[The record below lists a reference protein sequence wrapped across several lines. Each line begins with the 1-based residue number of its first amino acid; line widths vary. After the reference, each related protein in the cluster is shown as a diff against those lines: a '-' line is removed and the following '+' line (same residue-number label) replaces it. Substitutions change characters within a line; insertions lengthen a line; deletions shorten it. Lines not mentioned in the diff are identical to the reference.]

1 MRAILSKSRLSEP
14 DIEHI
19 WQLATTIDAQGLPDA
34 GWTQLEVYVALH
46 FVQKYENLCLDQMAG
61 QFGGPIPPVTQ
72 KIRRRSSYAMAG
84 QAVPSAALARTL
96 SLAHIP
102 APPAAERLRHSRSD
116 ASATVRLRGTS
127 TNQTNLDHDDP
138 LISQAGLEVMDVIE
152 EDGNWDEEQGPTQA
166 AAFRSHR
173 SHLDATVPLGAISR
187 GSSIHT
193 DTAGRAERLANLI
206 QERGPQFV
214 IGPVIEAAGPW
225 TPQISTYDR
234 GHAHDILVSIRNSDS
249 KDKDSKIGL
258 KGLLK
263 SKKARR
269 KAADEQNWDFNK
281 EELSRGLEEAL
292 QLGLVGVAGALLE
305 KGADVNCREEVVK
318 HTVRKDG
325 VRYITTNLI
334 KLAASTGNVDMVH
347 LLASH
352 RASVTSK
359 AEALD
364 VAVKQNKVAVVEAL
378 LRHDADP
385 NAFGGSTFQSAIST
399 QNPSVV
405 SLLLRAR
412 QKVLQNLLNVS
423 LPIAV
428 EQGKTD
434 IVSLLVLHGADV
446 NEAHALALRK
456 AAQSQRIDLLLAIMK
471 GNPTSDSV
479 SSVFEDAFLP
489 NVSLTV
495 KEQYHPLYI
504 LLCGGASGDPVAE
517 VLVRVVRA
525 GHCRLA
531 RMLIV
536 HGASLQYKNAAALKQ
551 AVRARDV
558 RMLKTLTLGK
568 ISKSHATDVF
578 TEVPQ
583 PFTESQTYELMS
595 LLISKGARGI
605 PLDKAL
611 VSAVEKKL
619 EHITTLLLDHKASA
633 DYNDAQALQIA
644 ASAGDLDTFNLILNK
659 GKPQPQSM
667 RFIFPLVP
675 HDPPRLRYDMMK
687 SIIEAASTVGIPT
700 PLLDVALVK
709 VVDSQSPEID
719 LDLINLIILAGADV
733 NCLGGKPFQTAAKRG
748 SIELLELLVRNAAQP
763 SSLSSAVPIVMRL
776 VEPVCRRKLMAM
788 LLDHGAQGPAVAE
801 ALTEAV
807 GKKPLD
813 EDLILNLVPKADIN
827 HRHGRALC
835 KAIKSADKKV
845 VSCFID
851 LGRPN
856 HQSRLAALQFTLKP
870 TTADRAA
877 KLDSL
882 LRAGIDQEGLDRAL
896 VQEIGN
902 GPSSDIDVIK
912 MLLSRKASCNY
923 DEGKSLELAVSSKNH
938 QVLKYLVVSKCDSG
952 ILAKMLPL
960 AMQNTDP
967 NTRYTCIAL
976 LLGGGAKGD
985 EISRAL
991 VHAIC
996 ESQEQDP
1003 RLVELLIRHGAR
1015 LDYSEGKAIKHAV
1028 STSMNDNFL
1037 ELLLGG
1043 NGASTVLASLVP
1055 LAMNHVQ
1062 RTRLRILHLLLEK
1075 GAQGAQL
1082 HLALI
1087 DAVKQ
1092 GPSAQ
1097 QTIDML
1103 LKYNASVD
1111 YQDGEAVR
1119 VAAAAGHS
1127 SILDCLLQRS
1137 PNPVNLPEALKLA
1150 MQTPAV
1156 QSGTNEPVRI
1166 KSVRLL
1172 THAGVTRSKPIH
1184 DALIQAVSEKDHAL
1198 VEHLIKSGGDPNFR
1212 RGKCVILA
1220 TEQADIESLILL
1232 VSSSP
1237 SPAVFS
1243 AAFAAKPTSHDRWRS
1258 NPKVQLEIDEIL
1270 LDGGAAG
1277 PAVDQT
1283 FFSALKSTDAVCDQ
1297 FVDFVSARASSL
1309 DVDFENGKCL
1319 CMAARRNMYDLVQI
1333 LLAQSPNQRT
1343 LYFAFLAIFESE
1355 ASEEHLINL
1364 SKLFLERPPSSNQLY
1379 FGGEDHLASPLYQAL
1394 HRHSDKPML
1403 LQHLL
1408 DSGCPAD
1415 SHFVWEFDT
1424 AIGAEE
1430 TSALLWLLCQTPAGS
1445 QTDKRTCGLLLER
1458 GGEYLSCPQQ
1468 FRSTDRDRCDSRS

>member
-1 MRAILSKSRLSEP
+1 
-14 DIEHI
+14 
-19 WQLATTIDAQGLPDA
+19 
-34 GWTQLEVYVALH
+34 
-46 FVQKYENLCLDQMAG
+46 
-61 QFGGPIPPVTQ
+61 
-72 KIRRRSSYAMAG
+72 
-84 QAVPSAALARTL
+84 
-96 SLAHIP
+96 
-102 APPAAERLRHSRSD
+102 
-116 ASATVRLRGTS
+116 
-127 TNQTNLDHDDP
+127 
-138 LISQAGLEVMDVIE
+138 
-152 EDGNWDEEQGPTQA
+152 
-166 AAFRSHR
+166 
-173 SHLDATVPLGAISR
+173 
-187 GSSIHT
+187 
-193 DTAGRAERLANLI
+193 
-206 QERGPQFV
+206 
-214 IGPVIEAAGPW
+214 
-225 TPQISTYDR
+225 
-234 GHAHDILVSIRNSDS
+234 
-249 KDKDSKIGL
+249 
-258 KGLLK
+258 
-263 SKKARR
+263 
-269 KAADEQNWDFNK
+269 
-281 EELSRGLEEAL
+281 
-292 QLGLVGVAGALLE
+292 
-305 KGADVNCREEVVK
+305 
-318 HTVRKDG
+318 
-325 VRYITTNLI
+325 
-334 KLAASTGNVDMVH
+334 GNVDMVH

-378 LRHDADP
+378 LRYDVDP

-399 QNPSVV
+399 QNPRVV

-412 QKVLQNLLNVS
+412 QKVLQSLLNVC

-428 EQGKTD
+428 EQGKTE
-434 IVSLLVLHGADV
+434 IVSLLVLHGANV

-504 LLCGGASGDPVAE
+504 LLCGGASGDPVPE

-583 PFTESQTYELMS
+583 SFTESQTYELMS

-619 EHITTLLLDHKASA
+619 ENITTLLLDHKASA

-719 LDLINLIILAGADV
+719 LDLINLIIVAGADV

-776 VEPVCRRKLMAM
+776 VEPVRRRKLMAM

-807 GKKPLD
+807 GEKPLD
-813 EDLILNLVPKADIN
+813 EDLTLNLLPKADIN

-856 HQSRLAALQFTLKP
+856 HLSRLAALQFTLKP

-952 ILAKMLPL
+952 ILAMMLPL
-960 AMQNTDP
+960 AMQNTDS
-967 NTRYTCIAL
+967 NTRYACMAL

-1028 STSMNDNFL
+1028 STSMNDNVL

-1055 LAMNHVQ
+1055 LAMSHVQ

-1103 LKYNASVD
+1103 LRYNASVD
-1111 YQDGEAVR
+1111 YQNGEAVR

-1156 QSGTNEPVRI
+1156 QSGTNEP
-1166 KSVRLL
+1166 
-1172 THAGVTRSKPIH
+1172 
-1184 DALIQAVSEKDHAL
+1184 
-1198 VEHLIKSGGDPNFR
+1198 
-1212 RGKCVILA
+1212 
-1220 TEQADIESLILL
+1220 
-1232 VSSSP
+1232 
-1237 SPAVFS
+1237 
-1243 AAFAAKPTSHDRWRS
+1243 
-1258 NPKVQLEIDEIL
+1258 LEIDEIL

-1297 FVDFVSARASSL
+1297 FVDFVAARPSSL

-1319 CMAARRNMYDLVQI
+1319 CMATRRNMYDLVQI

-1379 FGGEDHLASPLYQAL
+1379 FGGEDLLTSPLYQAL

-1415 SHFVWEFDT
+1415 SHFHWDFDPN
-1424 AIGAEE
+1424 IGTEE

-1445 QTDKRTCGLLLER
+1445 QTDKRTCELLLER
-1458 GGEYLSCPQQ
+1458 GADPDFRTSGSGKSPLIIAAESSQSDITLQLLEAQANANVEDKAGRTPLQLATRVGSLFSMQHLLDFKANPDDESLHIAARGTNVSAVKLLLDRGASVDCPGVRTCNYRTPLGELCRNASPSRNPAQ
-1468 FRSTDRDRCDSRS
+1468 FKDTLNILAKAKPDLTRLTDRKSPIFLALDNDSPFVMTTALLKTFRTRPEDLNADFNILHKPGGVCYSLTMYVRHFKCTKRFRDRCLDSEPLEKLLREFGCRDRFWIETAGANQPLGVCGPPTHIVEEQKRAESLRKQQEEKVRLRAEEVAQQEAIQADLDRAAQAELTRERARLAVLEEKREADANEERRRLAILDEERRAAAREEKRKSEAIQREHMAEMERNRRLRSEQRETIRHARIDEENHIKRKNNLEEATMEKKARILAGVERERMRKIDKLDHLIEKIQISGVGGQAAGRILGEVEDGGRLLM

>member
-19 WQLATTIDAQGLPDA
+19 WQLATTIDAQGLPGA

-46 FVQKYENLCLDQMAG
+46 FVQIYENLSLDQMAS
-61 QFGGPIPPVTQ
+61 QFAGPIPPVTQ
-72 KIRRRSSYAMAG
+72 KIKRRSSYALAG
-84 QAVPSAALARTL
+84 QAVPSAALSRTT
-96 SLAHIP
+96 SLAYTP
-102 APPAAERLRHSRSD
+102 VPPAAGLLRHSRSD
-116 ASATVRLRGTS
+116 ASATVRLRGAS
-127 TNQTNLDHDDP
+127 THQSISDHDNSS
-138 LISQAGLEVMDVIE
+138 ISQAGLEAMDIIG
-152 EDGNWDEEQGPTQA
+152 EDGNWDEEQVPHQA
-166 AAFRSHR
+166 AAFRIRSSHR
-173 SHLDATVPLGAISR
+173 NHLDATVPFGAISR

-193 DTAGRAERLANLI
+193 DNAGRAERLANLI
-206 QERGPQFV
+206 QEKSPQLI
-214 IGPVIEAAGPW
+214 IGPVIEAAGPRI
-225 TPQISTYDR
+225 PLISTYDR
-234 GHAHDILVSIRNSDS
+234 GHAHEILVSIRTRDG
-249 KDKDSKIGL
+249 KDRESTGGL
-258 KGLLK
+258 RGMLK
-263 SKKARR
+263 TKKAKR

-292 QLGLVGVAGALLE
+292 RLGHVGVAEALIDQ
-305 KGADVNCREEVVK
+305 GADVNSREEVVK
-318 HTVRKDG
+318 HKVRKDG
-325 VRYITTNLI
+325 VRYVPTNLI
-334 KLAASTGNVDMVH
+334 KIAASTGNVDMVQ

-352 RASVTSK
+352 RASATSK

-364 VAVKQNKVAVVEAL
+364 VAVKQNEVGVVEAL
-378 LRHDADP
+378 LRYDVDP
-385 NAFGGSTFQSAIST
+385 NAFGGAIFQSAIST
-399 QNPSVV
+399 QNPRVV
-405 SLLLRAR
+405 GLLLRAR
-412 QKVLQNLLNVS
+412 QKVLQNLLNAS

-428 EQGKTD
+428 EQGKIE
-434 IVSLLVLHGADV
+434 IVSLLVLYGADV
-446 NEAHALALRK
+446 NESHALALRK

-471 GNPTSDSV
+471 GNPTRDSV

-489 NVSLTV
+489 NVSITV

-517 VLVRVVRA
+517 VLVRVVKA

-536 HGASLQYKNAAALKQ
+536 HGASLQYKRAAALKQ

-558 RMLKTLTLGK
+558 RMLKTLSLGK
-568 ISKSHATDVF
+568 VSESHATDVF
-578 TEVPQ
+578 AEIPQ

-595 LLISKGARGI
+595 LLVSKGATGI

-619 EHITTLLLDHKASA
+619 ENITTLLLDHKASA

-675 HDPPRLRYDMMK
+675 PDPPRLRYDMMK
-687 SIIEAASTVGIPT
+687 SIIEAASPAGIPT
-700 PLLDVALVK
+700 PLLDAALVK

-719 LDLINLIILAGADV
+719 LDSINLIIVAGADV
-733 NCLGGKPFQTAAKRG
+733 NCSAGKPFQTAAKRG
-748 SIELLELLVRNAAQP
+748 SMELLELLVRNAAQS
-763 SSLSSAVPIVMRL
+763 SSLSSAVPIAMRL
-776 VEPVCRRKLMAM
+776 VEPVRRREMMAM
-788 LLDHGAQGPAVAE
+788 LLDHGAESLAVTV

-807 GKKPLD
+807 GEKPLD
-813 EDLILNLVPKADIN
+813 EDLILNLVPKANVN
-827 HRHGRALC
+827 HRHGQVLC
-835 KAIKSADKKV
+835 RAIKSTNKQV
-845 VSCFID
+845 VSWLID
-851 LGRPN
+851 LGHPN
-856 HQSRLAALQFTLKP
+856 HQSRLAALQLALEPATGN
-870 TTADRAA
+870 RSA
-877 KLDSL
+877 KLDLL

-896 VQEIGN
+896 VREIGN
-902 GPSSDIDVIK
+902 GRSSDIDVIK
-912 MLLSRKASCNY
+912 MLLNRKASCNY
-923 DEGKSLELAVSSKNH
+923 DGGKSLELAVSSKNP
-938 QVLKYLVVSKCDSG
+938 QLLGYLVLSKCDSG

-960 AMQNTDP
+960 AMQNTDL
-967 NTRYTCIAL
+967 NTRYACMTL

-985 EISRAL
+985 EVNRAL

-1015 LDYSEGKAIKHAV
+1015 VDYSEGKAIKHAV
-1028 STSMNDNFL
+1028 LTSPNNGVL

-1043 NGASTVLASLVP
+1043 NGASIDLASLVP
-1055 LAMNHVQ
+1055 LAMSHAQ
-1062 RTRLRILHLLLEK
+1062 ETRLRILHLLLEK
-1075 GAQGAQL
+1075 GAQGAQV

-1111 YQDGEAVR
+1111 YQSGEAVK

-1127 SILDCLLQRS
+1127 SILDCLLQRN
-1137 PNPVNLPEALKLA
+1137 PNPVNLPEALGIA

-1156 QSGTNEPVRI
+1156 HSQTNEPVRI

-1184 DALIQAVSEKDHAL
+1184 NALIQAVSEKDHAL
-1198 VEHLIKSGGDPNFR
+1198 VEHLIKNGGDPNFR
-1212 RGKCVILA
+1212 RGKCVIIA

-1232 VSSSP
+1232 LSSSP

-1243 AAFAAKPTSHDRWRS
+1243 AAFAAKSTSHDRWRS
-1258 NPKVQLEIDEIL
+1258 NSKVLLDIDKIL
-1270 LDGGAAG
+1270 LDGGATG

-1283 FFSALKSTDAVCDQ
+1283 FYSALKSTDPVCGQ
-1297 FVDFVSARASSL
+1297 FVDFVSARPSSL

-1333 LLAQSPNQRT
+1333 LLARSPNQRT
-1343 LYFAFLAIFESE
+1343 LYFAFLAIFESD
-1355 ASEEHLINL
+1355 ASEERLINL
-1364 SKLFLERPPSSNQLY
+1364 SKLFLEQPPSRNQLY
-1379 FGGEDHLASPLYQAL
+1379 FGGEDPLTSPLYQTL
-1394 HRHSDKPML
+1394 HRHSDKSML

-1408 DSGCPAD
+1408 DSGCPAN
-1415 SHFVWEFDT
+1415 SRFLWEFDPE
-1424 AIGAEE
+1424 IGAEE
-1430 TSALLWLLCQTPAGS
+1430 TSALLWLLCQTSADS
-1445 QTDKRTCGLLLER
+1445 QTDTRACELLLER
-1458 GGEYLSCPQQ
+1458 GGEYISCLQ
-1468 FRSTDRDRCDSRS
+1468 